1 MSKYM
6 VRDGAVLRCSAGSC
20 VGCLKATQM
29 NGVDL
34 KKGNEAVITDFLPE
48 INIPSFG
55 ICESPSGGGPCIPVT
70 ILPWVQGKEDYL
82 VGKIPALMDDS
93 ILPCLRGGIITVER
107 NGQ

>member
-6 VRDGAVLRCSAGSC
+6 VRDGAILHCCFGSC
-20 VGCLKATQM
+20 KGCLRATQI

-34 KKGNEAVITDFLPE
+34 KDGKEAVITDFLPE
-48 INIPSFG
+48 VNIPSFG
-55 ICESPSGGGPCIPVT
+55 VCTSPLAGGECIPAT
-70 ILPWVQGKEDYL
+70 ILPWIQGKSDYL